1 MDYQSR
7 MTEKRPDVSIYLIA
21 RDAAKALDFYVAGL
35 GAEEIVRW
43 IDPENGKIGHS
54 EFRIGT
60 QRLFLADGYES
71 MAALGVQSPSVLGGT
86 SVNLWIEVADVPAAQ
101 ERAVKAGATLLVPVE
116 TMTVDEGRRCRI
128 KDPAGHVWTLAG
140 P

>member
-1 MDYQSR
+1 
-7 MTEKRPDVSIYLIA
+7 MTEKRPDVSIYLVA

-35 GAEEIVRW
+35 GAIEIMRW

-54 EFRIGT
+54 EFRIGS

-71 MAALGVQSPSVLGGT
+71 MAALGVKSPSVLGGT

-101 ERAVKAGATLLVPVE
+101 DRAVKAGAKLLVSVE

-128 KDPAGHVWTLAG
+128 ADPAGHVWTLAG